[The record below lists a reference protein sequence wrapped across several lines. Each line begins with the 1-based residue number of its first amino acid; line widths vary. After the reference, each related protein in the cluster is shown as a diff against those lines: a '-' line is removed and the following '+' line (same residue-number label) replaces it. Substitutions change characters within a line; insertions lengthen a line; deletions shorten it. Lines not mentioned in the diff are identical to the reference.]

1 VPSILLLVSSS
12 ETTCSISTSPMGRM
26 GGVLMGECAKY
37 EAGDRDLVN
46 DSAGSS
52 SDDVGVKDRLIES
65 ASSSSDA

>member
-1 VPSILLLVSSS
+1 
-12 ETTCSISTSPMGRM
+12 MGQM

-37 EAGDRDLVN
+37 EVGDRDSVN

-65 ASSSSDA
+65 VSSSSDA